1 MPRKISK
8 ENLKRRENIRSL
20 WCLICGNPMCS
31 WHHVIGHGY
40 SAMGMKA
47 PDEMTFGLCD
57 KDHRDLHDHGWPTW
71 EEKHGKTQL
80 EYVEIQN
87 QLIETMELI
96 S

>member
-1 MPRKISK
+1 MAKKLTK
-8 ENLKRRENIRSL
+8 EAKVRSDNIRSL
-20 WCLICGNPMCS
+20 WCLVCGNPECA

-47 PDEMTFGLCD
+47 PDDMTFGLCN
-57 KDHRDLHDHGWPTW
+57 KDHMDLHDHGWRAW

-80 EYVEIQN
+80 EYVAIQN
-87 QLIETMELI
+87 ELLDLMGMV